1 MPIATWSAAPAPQRA
16 ASRCRSWP
24 IRLNPPRINVL
35 EIWESSE
42 VLDKWRAQANAP
54 KLGDAVR
61 DLQVRRFEATD
72 GGPLF

>member
-1 MPIATWSAAPAPQRA
+1 MSILADP
-16 ASRCRSWP
+16 
-24 IRLNPPRINVL
+24 LEPPRINVL
-35 EIWESSE
+35 EIWESDE